1 MQNGG
6 AHEWQKFHQS
16 VKIKSLQCICFV
28 ILGEQEKVVESN
40 KVDFLGMSVDK
51 AAAVA
56 GQWILLVLGLVL
68 LVATILV
75 AYKYKKAKK
84 SRKSL
89 SSMELK

>member
-1 MQNGG
+1 
-6 AHEWQKFHQS
+6 
-16 VKIKSLQCICFV
+16 
-28 ILGEQEKVVESN
+28 
-40 KVDFLGMSVDK
+40 MSVDK